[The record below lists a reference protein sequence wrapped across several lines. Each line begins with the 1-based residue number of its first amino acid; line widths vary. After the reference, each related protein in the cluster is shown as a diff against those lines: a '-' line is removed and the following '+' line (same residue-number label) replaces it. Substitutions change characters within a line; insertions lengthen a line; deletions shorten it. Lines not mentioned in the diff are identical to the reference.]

1 MPAHDCAASSA
12 EVQSPVLPTGAL
24 DHSPAGCTPGSS
36 GDAASLQAEVIGGGA
51 EIGSTL
57 FNDVEEVPD
66 SASSG
71 RLRGRVLDRL
81 AASRDLNLGAA
92 AALQPDDDA
101 PSDEYEYEAWLLSEA
116 NSCPGGAEHLEWMRL
131 QALKHGGEF

>member
-1 MPAHDCAASSA
+1 MA
-12 EVQSPVLPTGAL
+12 ELGT
-24 DHSPAGCTPGSS
+24 
-36 GDAASLQAEVIGGGA
+36 
-51 EIGSTL
+51 TL
-57 FNDVEEVPD
+57 FNDVEELPD

-71 RLRGRVLDRL
+71 RLRRRVLDRL

-92 AALQPDDDA
+92 AALQPDENA

-116 NSCPGGAEHLEWMRL
+116 NACPGGAEHLEWERL